1 MPSPQGGSFGAL
13 RIPDFRL
20 LFAGTFGSFTAFF
33 MSTVVQSV
41 VAFEL
46 TGTNTAVGSAVFGQG
61 LGMVLFGPLGGAYAD
76 RLPKRRVIAIGQ
88 TLSALSLGSLGWL
101 YADGSIRL
109 VHLVVSSFVLGSA
122 FGFIGPARQAL
133 VVDLVPVA
141 MRGNAMTLS
150 NVANTMSRV
159 LGPFLAGVLLA
170 AEELGAAAAYA
181 TMGAC
186 YLGSAA
192 ILLALPK
199 SIVREGA
206 GEAHVM
212 ADLREG
218 LRYAWTQVHL
228 RHLLIFF
235 VGVMLIGFPH
245 VTLVPGLLENE
256 LGRPAEDVT
265 QIALCSAIGAFL
277 MSVNLARFADGP
289 QATRIYS
296 WMAIGFGV
304 TLCLLAWVPDFALAL
319 AAIVLVG
326 ASSGGFHALNGA
338 VIARETEEVYM
349 GRVMSLTMM
358 AFAGFS
364 LTALPL
370 GFAADLVGERPVL
383 FGMGLGVLA
392 LSSIMTLR
400 VARDT
405 RAQPL
410 AEPVEP
416 AHGMPPGG

>member
-1 MPSPQGGSFGAL
+1 
-13 RIPDFRL
+13 
-20 LFAGTFGSFTAFF
+20 
-33 MSTVVQSV
+33 
-41 VAFEL
+41 
-46 TGTNTAVGSAVFGQG
+46 
-61 LGMVLFGPLGGAYAD
+61 VLFGPLGGAYAD

-109 VHLVVSSFVLGSA
+109 VHLVSSSFVLGSA

-141 MRGNAMTLS
+141 LRGNAMTLS

-159 LGPFLAGVLLA
+159 LGPFVAGVLLA
-170 AEELGAAAAYA
+170 TGSLGAAAAYA

-199 SIVREGA
+199 SVVREGA
-206 GEAHVM
+206 GAAHVI
-212 ADLREG
+212 ADLGEG

-289 QATRIYS
+289 HATRIYS
-296 WMAIGFGV
+296 WMAVGFGL
-304 TLCLLAWVPDFALAL
+304 TLCLLAWVPDFASAL

-338 VIARETEEVYM
+338 VIARETEEMYM

-370 GFAADLVGERPVL
+370 GIAADLVGERPVL

-392 LSSIMTLR
+392 LSSIMIVR
-400 VARDT
+400 VARDA
-405 RAQPL
+405 RAERPGK
-410 AEPVEP
+410 PVQP